1 MADQIAQHIAEA
13 PNQERALL
21 IGGSLTEEIIGIG
34 ATVLAII
41 ALVGFLPES
50 LASIAVIAIGA
61 AFMFEG
67 GAISRQLSDI
77 LAGTNID
84 TNTLGYGMTAE
95 FLTGMAGIALGV
107 LSLLNIVP
115 MVLLPAA
122 AILFGGGFIAGTSMT
137 SRLSHLAVHQ
147 SGESDLIQK
156 VSREAISAAG
166 NVRILM
172 GLGLITL
179 GVLALV
185 GISPMILS
193 TIAILGAAFTE
204 LMSGTA
210 LSGHL
215 ISLFSG
221 E

>member
-1 MADQIAQHIAEA
+1 MANQTAQHVAQT
-13 PNQERALL
+13 PNEERAILL
-21 IGGSLTEEIIGIG
+21 GGSLSEEIIGVG
-34 ATVLAII
+34 ATILAII
-41 ALVGFLPES
+41 ALIGFLPES
-50 LASIAVIAIGA
+50 LASIAVIAIGV

-67 GAISRQLSDI
+67 GAISRELSEILSDTS
-77 LAGTNID
+77 LD
-84 TNTLGYGMTAE
+84 TRTLGYGMTAE
-95 FLTGMAGIALGV
+95 FLTGFAGVALGV
-107 LSLLNIVP
+107 LSLINLVP
-115 MVLLPAA
+115 MVLLPSA
-122 AILFGGGFIAGTSMT
+122 AILFGGGFIAGTGLT
-137 SRLSHLAVHQ
+137 SRLSHIAVHQ
-147 SGESDLIQK
+147 SGENDLVQK

-185 GISPMILS
+185 GVSPMILS

-210 LSGHL
+210 LSGNL
-215 ISLFSG
+215 ISMFSG